1 MSENSAFETEK
12 NSSAFET
19 NESAFEIAGESST
32 DTVFA
37 TSSGENSTNSAYE
50 TADGNST
57 DSAYVEANRNSKDS
71 AFAETDRN
79 SFPVEEKTQKQIAI
93 ESLVV
98 TDVYGNHWR
107 LSDLYSLS
115 EKGAMGEVYK
125 ATLEINGG
133 RSSRTVLFKRSNP
146 SPSKEELQLFTNESQ
161 LSCEKGG
168 GNIIKGL
175 CYGEYEGRP
184 FLITEFYEGTSLKK
198 KIEQGDYKSKFYDA
212 TNVALGILEGLE
224 RLERDRIVHRDL
236 KPANIII
243 RNDGNPVIIDLGL
256 ARQES
261 FADLKLKKVGTEKY
275 AAPEQ
280 MQNGT
285 STYASDIYAVGLI
298 FLEML
303 TGATNLSAMNDFPEN
318 ICFFIEKCCKEDPEK
333 RFQSAREAR
342 SRLARICESLLIEK
356 HREENF
362 AHKKLSENISDSE
375 EESLAE
381 KNVSAE
387 KLSEKKTPKSKASVQ
402 KSNRGSLVGIAAVAV
417 FSILCFVFYPKG
429 GDVKQTSNPINP
441 KAELASVVKETAPEA
456 QPNPESKP
464 AETEVPQPVGF
475 TKPANFDETK
485 EFFDTRDG
493 RVYKL
498 LSFVG
503 KTWLVGNLTYAGQ
516 DVSFAKCYQDAN
528 SCDEFGRLYNYE
540 SAQKACP
547 TGFRLPTQQEWELV
561 LNKVG
566 KKGAGKLRIYDG
578 FAALSA
584 GYYQKAV
591 DSFFLKGEF
600 AGWWVGDSEENG
612 QGMVF
617 NMLRNDP
624 MMISK
629 ENLNDAYSVRCI
641 KE

>member
-1 MSENSAFETEK
+1 MSENSAFETEQ

-19 NESAFEIAGESST
+19 NESAFVIAGESST

-57 DSAYVEANRNSKDS
+57 DSAFVEADRNSVPVEANS
-71 AFAETDRN
+71 
-79 SFPVEEKTQKQIAI
+79 QKQVAI
-93 ESLVV
+93 ESLDV
-98 TDVYGNHWR
+98 TDFYGNHWR
-107 LSDLYSLS
+107 LSNLFSLS

-146 SPSKEELQLFTNESQ
+146 SPSKDELQLFTNESQ

-261 FADLKLKKVGTEKY
+261 FADLKLKKVGTERY

-362 AHKKLSENISDSE
+362 AHKKLSENISDVE
-375 EESLAE
+375 TEGIVEANHINTQEPLRD
-381 KNVSAE
+381 NVSAV
-387 KLSEKKTPKSKASVQ
+387 KLSHKKTSRVPVQ
-402 KSNRGSLVGIAAVAV
+402 KNSRGNLFGIAAVAV
-417 FSILCFVFYPKG
+417 FAILCFVFYPKG
-429 GDVKQTSNPINP
+429 GDVKQPSNSVNP
-441 KAELASVVKETAPEA
+441 KAEAASVVKETAPEV
-456 QPNPESKP
+456 QPNPELKP
-464 AETEVPQPVGF
+464 TETVVPQPVGF

-503 KTWLVGNLTYAGQ
+503 KTWLAGNLAYAGQ
-516 DVSFAKCYQDAN
+516 DLSFAKCYQDAN

-547 TGFRLPTQQEWELV
+547 AGFRLPTQQEWELV

-566 KKGAGKLRIYDG
+566 KKGAGKLRVYDG
-578 FAALSA
+578 FAALGA

-600 AGWWVGDSEENG
+600 AGWWVGESEENG